1 MDRTMILTIG
11 GFLAVAV
18 VFILVARW
26 QGRREAATRRDFAAR
41 HGWEMPAEAPAEV
54 TEALALLAPAEVRV
68 SSGLTVVER
77 PPRSLYLFSFNWRTR
92 GSRSDFTG
100 TACLAR
106 HDGPRAATAVS
117 ISRRVPL
124 VEKMTSGK
132 LDVGSSD
139 FRAMWIVTGEQPGVA
154 AELVTDAVQRVFLEH
169 DKGPAW
175 VLEVDFVGPW
185 VFAGSHWAASPEEWD
200 YLVELTR
207 KLAEAVSR
215 GASGGLAPQPV
226 RR

>member
-26 QGRREAATRRDFAAR
+26 QGRREAAARREFAAR

-54 TEALALLAPAEVRV
+54 TETLALFAPVEVRV
-68 SSGLTVVER
+68 VSGLTVIER
-77 PPRSLYLFSFNWRTR
+77 PPRSMYLFSFSSRTR
-92 GSRSDFTG
+92 GQRSDFTG

-106 HDGPRAATAVS
+106 HEGPRADTAVS
-117 ISRRVPL
+117 ISRRVPV
-124 VEKMTSGK
+124 VEKMVPDK

-154 AELVTDAVQRVFLEH
+154 AELVNDAVQRVFLEH
-169 DKGPAW
+169 DRGPAW
-175 VLEVDFVGPW
+175 VLEVGFVGPW
-185 VFAGSHWAASPEEWD
+185 VFAGSHWAATPEEWE
-200 YLVELTR
+200 YLLGLTR
-207 KLAEAVSR
+207 KLAEAVGPKGPR
-215 GASGGLAPQPV
+215 GE
-226 RR
+226 

>member
-11 GFLAVAV
+11 GFLAAAV

-26 QGRREAATRRDFAAR
+26 QGQRDRAAR
-41 HGWEMPAEAPAEV
+41 QEYARKHGWEMPSGTPDEV
-54 TEALALLAPAEVRV
+54 REALALFAPAEIRV
-68 SSGLTVVER
+68 VGGLTVVEG

-92 GSRSDFTG
+92 GSRSDLTG

-106 HDGPRAATAVS
+106 HDGPRAETPIS

-124 VEKMTSGK
+124 VEKMTPDR

-154 AELVTDAVQRVFLEH
+154 AELVNDAVQRAFLEH
-169 DKGPAW
+169 DRGPAW
-175 VLEVDFVGPW
+175 TLEVDFVGPW
-185 VFAGSHWAASPEEWD
+185 VFAGSHWAAGPEEWD
-200 YLVELTR
+200 HLVDMTR
-207 KLAEAVSR
+207 KLAE
-215 GASGGLAPQPV
+215 GAG
-226 RR
+226 R

>member
-1 MDRTMILTIG
+1 MIITISA
-11 GFLAVAV
+11 FLAIAVAV
-18 VFILVARW
+18 ILLARW
-26 QGRREAATRRDFAAR
+26 QGRREAEARREFAGL
-41 HGWEMPAEAPAEV
+41 HGWDMPAETPAEV

-68 SSGLTVVER
+68 ASGLTVVER
-77 PPRSLYLFSFNWRTR
+77 PPRSLYLFSFSWRTR
-92 GSRSDFTG
+92 GSRSDLTG

-106 HDGPRAATAVS
+106 HGGPRAESPIS
-117 ISRRVPL
+117 ITRRVPL

-154 AELVTDAVQRVFLEH
+154 AELVNDAVQRAFLEH
-169 DKGPAW
+169 DRGPAW

-185 VFAGSHWAASPEEWD
+185 VFAGSHWAATPEEWE

-207 KLAEAVSR
+207 KLAE
-215 GASGGLAPQPV
+215 GAGPE
-226 RR
+226 R

>member
-1 MDRTMILTIG
+1 MRTREGGAVDRTMILTIG

-26 QGRREAATRRDFAAR
+26 QGRREAEARRELAGL
-41 HGWEMPAEAPAEV
+41 HGWDMPAETPAEV
-54 TEALALLAPAEVRV
+54 TEALALFAPAEVRV
-68 SSGLTVVER
+68 VSGLTVVER
-77 PPRSLYLFSFNWRTR
+77 PPRPLYLFSFNWRTR
-92 GSRSDFTG
+92 GSRGDFTG

-106 HDGPRAATAVS
+106 HDGPRAESPIS

-124 VEKMTSGK
+124 VEKMTPGK
-132 LDVGSSD
+132 LDVGSPE

-154 AELVTDAVQRVFLEH
+154 AELVDDEVQRVFLEH
-169 DKGPAW
+169 DRGPAW

-185 VFAGSHWAASPEEWD
+185 VFAGSHWAATPEEWD

-207 KLAEAVSR
+207 KLANAAGR
-215 GASGGLAPQPV
+215 
-226 RR
+226 